1 MNNAIASI
9 QVGNDGLEKIS
20 ASTRAS
26 EEAEVD
32 KDELV
37 ALVEE
42 AKGYDKDDYTEASFA
57 TLFEV
62 LGDAKDVLSDEDA
75 TQEDVDDASESLQAA
90 IDGLEKISEPTPEP
104 EEPEVDKDEL
114 EALVEEAKGY
124 DEDDYTEKSFATL
137 SAALGDAE
145 DVLSDEDATQEDVD
159 NALASLQ
166 AAIDGLGAVV
176 VVDPD
181 PEPTPKP
188 EDPEVDKEDLKAL
201 I

>member
-26 EEAEVD
+26 EE
-32 KDELV
+32 
-37 ALVEE
+37 
-42 AKGYDKDDYTEASFA
+42 
-57 TLFEV
+57 
-62 LGDAKDVLSDEDA
+62 
-75 TQEDVDDASESLQAA
+75 
-90 IDGLEKISEPTPEP
+90 
-104 EEPEVDKDEL
+104 PEVDKDEL

-124 DEDDYTEKSFATL
+124 DKDDYTEESFATL
-137 SAALGDAE
+137 SAVLGDAK

-181 PEPTPKP
+181 PEPTPR
-188 EDPEVDKEDLKAL
+188 
-201 I
+201 